1 MWRRFCCSGVSEA
14 GAGGIWGAGTR
25 GEAGL
30 VLSVPTLETRME
42 LGAEL
47 EPLVECSICSSSS
60 ARRGMPDLQWSRGP
74 MPETT
79 VSLAFVA
86 LSYQDY
92 GMKFRLT
99 NKLFGGR
106 VAEQ

>member
-47 EPLVECSICSSSS
+47 DPLVECSICSSSS

-74 MPETT
+74 MPETIMA
-79 VSLAFVA
+79 SNNFLHFEFEHD
-86 LSYQDY
+86 L
-92 GMKFRLT
+92 K
-99 NKLFGGR
+99 
-106 VAEQ
+106 